1 MKKRE
6 NEKKKKNGLKN
17 KIGEGEQLHKI
28 IRLKIK
34 KKQNKEEEERRGF
47 S

>member
-28 IRLKIK
+28 IKIK
-34 KKQNKEEEERRGF
+34 DKEETK
-47 S
+47 